1 MVITLIMYLPSAIVK
16 AELVNHINLSPF
28 KQCTIFQIL
37 SKIHNNQINPLFISS
52 EAGNDNNHA
61 HPDTSMKLGRNVHW
75 HELLEFFSLAN
86 QNWSNFK
93 MAALKSKMAATINV
107 KS

>member
-1 MVITLIMYLPSAIVK
+1 MFKWLFHSLIFATNIRVTSG
-16 AELVNHINLSPF
+16 AE
-28 KQCTIFQIL
+28 
-37 SKIHNNQINPLFISS
+37 
-52 EAGNDNNHA
+52 NDNNHA

-86 QNWSNFK
+86 QNWSIFK

>member
-1 MVITLIMYLPSAIVK
+1 MLTQGRVLRKPKRRMHPQL
-16 AELVNHINLSPF
+16 INLF
-28 KQCTIFQIL
+28 FAKNIFSL
-37 SKIHNNQINPLFISS
+37 SLFSG
-52 EAGNDNNHA
+52 AGNDNNHA

-86 QNWSNFK
+86 QNWSIFK

>member
-1 MVITLIMYLPSAIVK
+1 MPIYSLDKKGYD
-16 AELVNHINLSPF
+16 
-28 KQCTIFQIL
+28 IL
-37 SKIHNNQINPLFISS
+37 KFMKLNEYFSIRNWLYSG
-52 EAGNDNNHA
+52 AGNDNNHA

-86 QNWSNFK
+86 QNWSIFK

>member
-1 MVITLIMYLPSAIVK
+1 MLYFLPKFCV
-16 AELVNHINLSPF
+16 
-28 KQCTIFQIL
+28 FQYTNRVH
-37 SKIHNNQINPLFISS
+37 SG
-52 EAGNDNNHA
+52 AGNDNNHA
-61 HPDTSMKLGRNVHW
+61 HPDTSMKLGRNGHW

-86 QNWSNFK
+86 QNWSIFK

>member
-1 MVITLIMYLPSAIVK
+1 MKKFLAFSLSDVVFIMLISVGMPTFVG
-16 AELVNHINLSPF
+16 
-28 KQCTIFQIL
+28 IL
-37 SKIHNNQINPLFISS
+37 TFMSS
-52 EAGNDNNHA
+52 GAGNDNNHA
-61 HPDTSMKLGRNVHW
+61 HPDTSMKLGRNGHW

-86 QNWSNFK
+86 QNWSVFK

>member
-1 MVITLIMYLPSAIVK
+1 MVSK
-16 AELVNHINLSPF
+16 
-28 KQCTIFQIL
+28 K
-37 SKIHNNQINPLFISS
+37 KIHYSG
-52 EAGNDNNHA
+52 AGNDNNHA

-86 QNWSNFK
+86 QNWSIFK
-93 MAALKSKMAATINV
+93 MAALKSKMATTINV

>member
-1 MVITLIMYLPSAIVK
+1 MVSCERCGERYSG
-16 AELVNHINLSPF
+16 
-28 KQCTIFQIL
+28 
-37 SKIHNNQINPLFISS
+37 
-52 EAGNDNNHA
+52 AGNDNNHA

-86 QNWSNFK
+86 QNWSIFK
-93 MAALKSKMAATINV
+93 MAALKSKMATTINV

>member
-1 MVITLIMYLPSAIVK
+1 MSVYFDRTVL
-16 AELVNHINLSPF
+16 
-28 KQCTIFQIL
+28 FQ
-37 SKIHNNQINPLFISS
+37 SS
-52 EAGNDNNHA
+52 GAGNDNNHV
-61 HPDTSMKLGRNVHW
+61 HPDTSMKLGRTVHW

-86 QNWSNFK
+86 QNCSIFK

>member
-1 MVITLIMYLPSAIVK
+1 MLNY
-16 AELVNHINLSPF
+16 F
-28 KQCTIFQIL
+28 IL
-37 SKIHNNQINPLFISS
+37 SG
-52 EAGNDNNHA
+52 AGNDNNHA
-61 HPDTSMKLGRNVHW
+61 LPDTSMKLGRNGHW

-86 QNWSNFK
+86 QNWSIFK

>member
-1 MVITLIMYLPSAIVK
+1 MRDSDSNKSSDFLLNPFCIMLISG
-16 AELVNHINLSPF
+16 
-28 KQCTIFQIL
+28 
-37 SKIHNNQINPLFISS
+37 
-52 EAGNDNNHA
+52 AGNDNNHA

-86 QNWSNFK
+86 QNWSIFK